1 MPFWSSGQVEPKRQ
15 FRFKVSIPGMP
26 ESATFYAKSVTKP
39 SFSVTHANHKFLNH
53 TFYYPGKVEWQTV
66 TLSLVDPVAPDAT
79 GGILS
84 ILRNSGYQVPANI
97 SDTAD
102 FTTIGKKNASNNLG
116 EIKIRAIDED
126 GEDLEEWTLHNPF
139 IVALKFNNYD
149 YGGEDLSTVD
159 IDLRYD
165 WASYIIPNHRANRGQ
180 LGAGDGI
187 GQEVMD
193 RIFTSGDPSV

>member
-15 FRFKVSIPGMP
+15 FRFTVSIPGMP
-26 ESATFYAKSVTKP
+26 ESATFYARSVTKP
-39 SFSVTHANHKFLNH
+39 SFTVTNANHKFLNH

-66 TLSLVDPVAPDAT
+66 TISLVDPVAPDAT

-84 ILRNSGYQVPANI
+84 ILRNSGYQVPSNI
-97 SDTAD
+97 TNTEDL
-102 FTTIGKKNASNNLG
+102 TTIGKANASLNLG
-116 EIKIRAIDED
+116 EIKIRAINEN
-126 GEDLEEWTLHNPF
+126 GEALEEWTLHNPF

-149 YGGEDLSTVD
+149 YTGEDLATVD

-165 WASYIIPNHRANRGQ
+165 WASYIIPNARSDRGQ
-180 LGAGDGI
+180 LGAGAGI

-193 RIFTSGDPSV
+193 RIFTSGDASS